1 MAISGTMGHRA
12 GSSAPS
18 EVVMSVGGGSS
29 SDDAFLI
36 GPILEWWDKRTAK
49 RDAKKA
55 AKAEARERAA
65 IADASQ
71 GGKDNGSQ
79 D

>member
-1 MAISGTMGHRA
+1 
-12 GSSAPS
+12 
-18 EVVMSVGGGSS
+18 MSVGGGS

-55 AKAEARERAA
+55 AKAEARERGS
-65 IADASQ
+65 IGDASQ
-71 GGKDNGSQ
+71 SGKGDGSES
-79 D
+79 

>member
-1 MAISGTMGHRA
+1 
-12 GSSAPS
+12 
-18 EVVMSVGGGSS
+18 MSIGGGSS
-29 SDDAFLI
+29 NDDAFLI

-55 AKAEARERAA
+55 AKAEARQRGS

-71 GGKDNGSQ
+71 SGKGDGSES
-79 D
+79 